1 MIVAF
6 DFDGTLA
13 QSFDLC
19 DDCFFEACR
28 YGGKNLKK
36 EDIRDL
42 FGPTEEGI
50 IKKIF
55 GEKAYETI
63 FDYYLKIY
71 AQKHH
76 ELLPKLTPGALTTLN
91 YLKKHHITMVF
102 LSGRSLKTWEY
113 SKKFFSLD
121 GYFDK
126 EYLGSLD
133 GVNKPDNLKKVMKD
147 FDVNKE
153 DIIYIGDSMQDI
165 KSCAS
170 VGVTI
175 LSLVYRKPKKYEF
188 FKTLNPN
195 NVYTNYGDI
204 LKRLKLEMLKR
215 K

>member
-13 QSFDLC
+13 QSFSLC
-19 DDCFFEACR
+19 DECFFEACR
-28 YGGKNLKK
+28 YGGKNLTK
-36 EDIRDL
+36 EGIRDL

-55 GEKAYETI
+55 GDETYKPI
-63 FDYYLKIY
+63 FEYYLKIY
-71 AQKHH
+71 AQKH
-76 ELLPKLTPGALTTLN
+76 EEFLPKLTPGALTTLK
-91 YLKKHHITMVF
+91 YLKKHNVTMVF
-102 LSGRSLKTWEY
+102 LSGRSFKTWEY
-113 SKKFFSLD
+113 SKKFFALD

-133 GVNKPDNLKKVMKD
+133 GVNKPENLKKVMED
-147 FDVNKE
+147 FNVKKE

-165 KSCAS
+165 KSSSS

-195 NVYTNYGDI
+195 NVYTNFGDI
-204 LKRLKLEMLKR
+204 LKRLKLEISKR
-215 K
+215 I

>member
-19 DDCFFEACR
+19 DECFFEACKF
-28 YGGKNLKK
+28 GGKNLKK

-55 GEKAYETI
+55 GDEAYKPI

-71 AQKHH
+71 AQKHQ
-76 ELLPKLTPGALTTLN
+76 ELLPKLTPGALTTLK
-91 YLKKHHITMVF
+91 YLKSHNITMVF

-113 SKKFFSLD
+113 TKKFFSLY
-121 GYFDK
+121 GYFAK

-133 GVNKPDNLKKVMKD
+133 GVNKPDNLKQVMKD
-147 FDVNKE
+147 FNVKKE
-153 DIIYIGDSMQDI
+153 DIFYIGDSLQDI

-175 LSLVYRKPKKYEF
+175 LSLVYRNAKKYKYFE
-188 FKTLNPN
+188 TINPN
-195 NVYTNYGDI
+195 NVYTNYGAI
-204 LKRLKLEMLKR
+204 LKRLKLEIAKR